1 MIIEMDTRNQK
12 DNYVTDYFDKKGIK
26 WIRNKLYS
34 GDVKLLND
42 TKIIIDLKANLE
54 EIAHN
59 LCNSQEHARIHREL
73 DRAREIGCE
82 QFIFLIKEDKI
93 KTIQDLQNWTS
104 KRTKVKGEVLLKI
117 FKTMSQKYRIRFI
130 ICKKRK
136 IGEMIINLLKRSED

>member
-12 DNYVTDYFDKKGIK
+12 DNYVTDFFDKKGIK

-42 TKIIIDLKANLE
+42 TRVIIDLKANLE
-54 EIAHN
+54 EIAYN

-117 FKTMSQKYRIRFI
+117 FKTMSQKYGVRFI
-130 ICKKRK
+130 ICEKKK
-136 IGEMIINLLKRSED
+136 MGEMIIRLLK

>member
-1 MIIEMDTRNQK
+1 MKVID
-12 DNYVTDYFDKKGIK
+12 
-26 WIRNKLYS
+26 
-34 GDVKLLND
+34 LLNN
-42 TKIIIDLKANLE
+42 TKVIIDLKANLE

-117 FKTMSQKYRIRFI
+117 FKTMSQKYGVRFI
-130 ICKKRK
+130 ICERKKM
-136 IGEMIINLLKRSED
+136 GEMIIKLLNCN